1 MLGGAL
7 GRDLHSIGIN
17 RGVQTVAPDGS
28 TPMNFASAQG
38 LHSANSSVAA
48 DQPSASFKR

>member
-1 MLGGAL
+1 
-7 GRDLHSIGIN
+7 
-17 RGVQTVAPDGS
+17 
-28 TPMNFASAQG
+28 MNFASAQG